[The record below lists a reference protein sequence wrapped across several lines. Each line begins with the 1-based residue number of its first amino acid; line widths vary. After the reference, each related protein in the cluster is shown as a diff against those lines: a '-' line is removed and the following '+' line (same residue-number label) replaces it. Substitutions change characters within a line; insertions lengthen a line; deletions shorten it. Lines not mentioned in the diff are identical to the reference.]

1 MSLICKITT
10 TTTISFG
17 EDSGIGWRVARSYIL
32 AGATLYTP
40 FSFFDM
46 LYTTFVGCCAW
57 NWILVLQRLRLVVS
71 VSDIPSLRIAFMP
84 YAVSNGQAGYLD
96 SNVYMYWM

>member
-17 EDSGIGWRVARSYIL
+17 EDSGIGWRVAHSCIL

-40 FSFFDM
+40 FQFFLICYIPHLWDAVHGIGFLCCSGYGWSFLFRIYP
-46 LYTTFVGCCAW
+46 LYALHLCRMP
-57 NWILVLQRLRLVVS
+57 LVMGRQ
-71 VSDIPSLRIAFMP
+71 DT
-84 YAVSNGQAGYLD
+84 
-96 SNVYMYWM
+96 